1 MKRGLEKAIMTL
13 SKLKNKLFK
22 DRTES
27 NKKYIAKKEIF
38 VLKSCTKLKKQY
50 YSKLEVSSNW

>member
-1 MKRGLEKAIMTL
+1 MKRGLERAIMTL

-38 VLKSCTKLKKQY
+38 VLTSCTKLKKQY
-50 YSKLEVSSNW
+50 YSKLEVSSN

>member
-1 MKRGLEKAIMTL
+1 MTL
-13 SKLKNKLFK
+13 SKLKNILLK
-22 DRTES
+22 DRTEI

-50 YSKLEVSSNW
+50 YSKLEVSSN